1 MADVKAVATKKM
13 TITVDDGSVI
23 VPIENMHGE
32 EIGRFSFR
40 PTDVGMVKR
49 YNEAA
54 EKFDKV
60 LEPLE
65 NTSINPDGTA
75 EDSMDVEAI
84 EALAEAEKRLY
95 DLCDYIFGGEMS
107 KAFFG
112 KMNPFSPV
120 GGRFYCENAIENLG
134 AFISAQFDTET
145 AKVSKRVAEYTAKY
159 SKKGSKK

>member
-1 MADVKAVATKKM
+1 MAETTTKKM
-13 TITVDDGSVI
+13 VITVDDGSVR
-23 VPIENMHGE
+23 VPIENTLGE
-32 EIGRFSFR
+32 EIGAFSFR

-49 YNEAA
+49 FNEAA

-65 NTSINPDGTA
+65 TVGVNPDGTA
-75 EDSMDVEAI
+75 DESTDGAV
-84 EALAEAEKRLY
+84 EALAEAEERLY

-107 KAFFG
+107 RAFFG

-145 AKVSKRVAEYTAKY
+145 KRVSKRVAEYTKKYAKRS
-159 SKKGSKK
+159 SKK